1 MAEGETAT
9 MTTKT
14 RLRSCAVLLC
24 AAFALSTTAW
34 AGAVAHDAPLTKGP
48 EKAAAPD
55 PAVGEACAL
64 LPPSSLG
71 KGEPGHR
78 TRTGKV
84 SERFPNIMLRTQC
97 DTQVRFYDDIVKDRI
112 VLINF
117 MYTTCSDIC
126 PGTTQ
131 NLVDVYDYLAGQMGR
146 DMLMLSISID
156 PEVDTPDA
164 LMRYA
169 VIFDGPKPGWLFL
182 TGDYA
187 EIDRLRRSLGVYD
200 LDPVVDADK
209 TQHSGILTFGNDR
222 TNQWAALPAMMDS
235 KGLARTILR
244 ITRDPKRKH
253 SGKKDL

>member
-1 MAEGETAT
+1 

-14 RLRSCAVLLC
+14 PLPSYAVFLC
-24 AAFALSTTAW
+24 AAFALSTTVW
-34 AGAVAHDAPLTKGP
+34 AGAVAHEGPLTKAP
-48 EKAAAPD
+48 EKAAAQET
-55 PAVGEACAL
+55 AVGDACAL
-64 LPPSSLG
+64 PPPSPIGEG
-71 KGEPGHR
+71 KPGHR

-131 NLVDVYDYLAGQMGR
+131 NLVEVYDYLAGRMGR

-187 EIDRLRRSLGVYD
+187 EIDQLRRSLGVYD

-244 ITRDPKRKH
+244 ITQDPDRKH

>member
-14 RLRSCAVLLC
+14 PLRSYAVFLC

-34 AGAVAHDAPLTKGP
+34 AGAAAQNAPLTKAP

-64 LPPSSLG
+64 LPPSSPT
-71 KGEPGHR
+71 KAEPGQR
-78 TRTGKV
+78 TRSGKV
-84 SERFPNIMLRTQC
+84 SKRFPNIMLRTQC

-131 NLVDVYDYLAGQMGR
+131 NLVDVYDYLAGRMGR

-156 PEVDTPDA
+156 PEVDTPDV

-169 VIFDGPKPGWLFL
+169 EIFDGPKPGWLFL
-182 TGDYA
+182 TDDYA

-209 TQHSGILTFGNDR
+209 TQHAGIITFGNDR
-222 TNQWAALPAMMDS
+222 TNRWAALPAMMDS
-235 KGLARTILR
+235 KELARTILR
-244 ITRDPKRKH
+244 ITRDPRPKH
-253 SGKKDL
+253 RRKKDP

>member
-1 MAEGETAT
+1 

-14 RLRSCAVLLC
+14 PLRSYAVFLC
-24 AAFALSTTAW
+24 AAFALFTTGWGTTAW
-34 AGAVAHDAPLTKGP
+34 AGTVARDAPLVKAP
-48 EKAAAPD
+48 EKAAAPET
-55 PAVGEACAL
+55 AVGEACAL

-71 KGEPGHR
+71 TGESDHR
-78 TRTGKV
+78 TRSGKV

-126 PGTTQ
+126 PATTQ
-131 NLVDVYDYLAGQMGR
+131 NLIEVYDYLAGRMGR

-253 SGKKDL
+253 SRKKDL

>member
-1 MAEGETAT
+1 MRRFRIVHD
-9 MTTKT
+9 
-14 RLRSCAVLLC
+14 RLGGGR
-24 AAFALSTTAW
+24 
-34 AGAVAHDAPLTKGP
+34 GARGPLTKAP
-48 EKAAAPD
+48 EKAAAPET
-55 PAVGEACAL
+55 AVGEACAL

-71 KGEPGHR
+71 EGKPGPR
-78 TRTGKV
+78 TRSGKV
-84 SERFPNIMLRTQC
+84 SERFPNIVLRTQC
-97 DTQVRFYDDIVKDRI
+97 GTQVRFYDDIVKDRI

-131 NLVDVYDYLAGQMGR
+131 NLVEVYDYLAGRMGR

-164 LMRYA
+164 LMRYT